1 MKGGALKGSARKKT
15 TSLDGVLS
23 NMRRHKIIEDN
34 MEEPEK
40 KEASWDAFIDIFS
53 LPSTW
58 LSKNH
63 HLFDNAIKC
72 YSFTIPESALIL

>member
-1 MKGGALKGSARKKT
+1 MINMLFYFKAKIKVNSSNIDQLGSKQILNLKGGALKGSARKKT

-40 KEASWDAFIDIFS
+40 KEAS
-53 LPSTW
+53 
-58 LSKNH
+58 
-63 HLFDNAIKC
+63 
-72 YSFTIPESALIL
+72 